1 MSVCQC
7 ACMPFMLTIIVC
19 QHLWCSSFAQSDIST
34 RGSAS
39 DIVPDSLFNLD
50 KGIHKERP
58 NVWSPMFPIF
68 GKHNDS
74 SFIFQLPAIHQNRAV
89 NMFNKDGGLELS
101 SSQSDESTKFLQPRS
116 ENFVLEG
123 QKQVQMKLISNT
135 KREEASGWRDADV
148 SSEHNDAS
156 YPYNSFVENINS
168 CSTALA
174 ADKSQVDFACFPFG
188 FFDSVDCNRIKLH
201 GVNCH
206 ENGVLHL
213 PDPSDMQLQK
223 NLEKKLEF
231 PSELSH
237 VDTSYTSLR
246 FSAGSELH
254 EALGPAFLKQS
265 NYCDWETEKAET
277 ETTIE
282 LPEGMSSS
290 QLTSDSGSENL
301 LEAVVAKVCQS
312 GSDVK
317 SEKSFCQSM
326 QSLLT
331 TEKIP
336 EPSSH
341 TIHTVTSAGYS
352 IDQSSLVEET
362 QNCLKSSEVCGVTS
376 PQGISSI
383 CPSSCS
389 EQLERSAEPSKV
401 NKKRARP
408 GESCRP
414 RPRDRQL
421 IQDRIKELRELV
433 PNGSKVSLMQSI
445 LPAEFSNY
453 DGLQIFSCNLLPS
466 YVLRISR

>member
-1 MSVCQC
+1 MVCE
-7 ACMPFMLTIIVC
+7 
-19 QHLWCSSFAQSDIST
+19 HLWCYSLAQSDLST
-34 RGSAS
+34 RSSTS

-50 KGIHKERP
+50 KGIHKERSS
-58 NVWSPMFPIF
+58 VWSPMFPVF
-68 GKHNDS
+68 RKHDDS
-74 SFIFQLPAIHQNRAV
+74 SYIIQLPGIQQNRAV
-89 NMFNKDGGLELS
+89 NMLNKDGGLELS
-101 SSQSDESTKFLQPRS
+101 SSETDESTRFLQPRS

-123 QKQVQMKLISNT
+123 QKRVHKKLISNT
-135 KREEASGWRDADV
+135 KREGETSGWSGADV

-156 YPYNSFVENINS
+156 YPYNSFMENINS
-168 CSTALA
+168 FSTALA

-188 FFDSVDCNRIKLH
+188 FVDSVNCNRVKLC
-201 GVNCH
+201 GANCH

-213 PDPSDMQLQK
+213 PNTSDMQTQ
-223 NLEKKLEF
+223 NDLEKKLEF
-231 PSELSH
+231 PSKLSY

-254 EALGPAFLKQS
+254 EALGPAFLKRS
-265 NYCDWETEKAET
+265 NCCDWETEKAET

-282 LPEGMSSS
+282 LIEGMSSS

-317 SEKSFCQSM
+317 SEKSFCQSI
-326 QSLLT
+326 QSLVT
-331 TEKIP
+331 TEKMP
-336 EPSSH
+336 DPCSQ
-341 TIHTVTSAGYS
+341 TIHAVASVGYS
-352 IDQSSLVEET
+352 MDQSSPVEET
-362 QNCLKSSEVCGVTS
+362 QNCLKSSEACGVTS

-389 EQLERSAEPSKV
+389 EQLERSTEPSKA

-433 PNGSKVSLMQSI
+433 PNGSKVSHTQPI
-445 LPAEFSNY
+445 LPAEFSSY
-453 DGLQIFSCNLLPS
+453 EPS
-466 YVLRISR
+466 YVLKISR